1 MENEIDISRYKE
13 IFENIKQEVLK
24 SQYKAMQ
31 AVNTEMIYMYWN
43 IGKIIS
49 ANIKWGNKFVDSLS
63 IVNIIDMNSECTVV
77 DVGTGGGFP
86 GIPLK
91 IAFPTIK
98 LTMIDSLDK
107 RITFLN
113 NVIKEL
119 SLFNTCAIH
128 TRAEEYGHTKA
139 RDSFDICVTRAVSN
153 LSVISEYCLPLVKPG
168 GCFIPY
174 KSGAIKEEIDKY
186 EIAVEELGGVIDDVA
201 IFELPDSDIMRSL
214 CLIYK
219 DGDTPKKY
227 PRKNGIPLKRP
238 LM

>member
-1 MENEIDISRYKE
+1 MKNYIKE
-13 IFENIKQEVLK
+13 QVSKLHINLSDEKCEQFLKFYNMLIEYNSKCNLTSITDFEEVVLK
-24 SQYKAMQ
+24 H
-31 AVNTEMIYMYWN
+31 
-43 IGKIIS
+43 
-49 ANIKWGNKFVDSLS
+49 FVDSLS
-63 IVNIIDMNSECTVV
+63 IVNILDMNAECTVV

-91 IAFPTIK
+91 IAFPSIK

-113 NVIKEL
+113 GVIKEL
-119 SLFNTCAIH
+119 NLTNTCAIH

-174 KSGAIKEEIDKY
+174 KSCAIKEEIDKY

>member
-1 MENEIDISRYKE
+1 MKNYIKE
-13 IFENIKQEVLK
+13 QVSKLHINLSDEKCEQFLKFYNMLIEYNSKCNLTSITDFEEVVLK
-24 SQYKAMQ
+24 H
-31 AVNTEMIYMYWN
+31 
-43 IGKIIS
+43 
-49 ANIKWGNKFVDSLS
+49 FVDSLS
-63 IVNIIDMNSECTVV
+63 IVNILDMNAECTVV

-91 IAFPTIK
+91 IAFPSIK

-113 NVIKEL
+113 GVIKEL
-119 SLFNTCAIH
+119 NLTNTCAIH

>member
-1 MENEIDISRYKE
+1 MKNYIKE
-13 IFENIKQEVLK
+13 QVSKLHINLSDKKCEQFVQFYNMLIEYNSKCNLTSITDFEDVVLK
-24 SQYKAMQ
+24 H
-31 AVNTEMIYMYWN
+31 
-43 IGKIIS
+43 
-49 ANIKWGNKFVDSLS
+49 FVDSLS

-113 NVIKEL
+113 NAIKEL

>member
-1 MENEIDISRYKE
+1 MKNYIKE
-13 IFENIKQEVLK
+13 QVSKLHINLSDEKCEQFVQFYNMLIEYNSKCNLTSITDFEDVVLK
-24 SQYKAMQ
+24 H
-31 AVNTEMIYMYWN
+31 
-43 IGKIIS
+43 
-49 ANIKWGNKFVDSLS
+49 FVDSLS

>member
-1 MENEIDISRYKE
+1 MKNYIKE
-13 IFENIKQEVLK
+13 QVSKLHINLSDEKCEKFVKFYNMLIEYNNKCNLTSITDFEEVVLK
-24 SQYKAMQ
+24 H
-31 AVNTEMIYMYWN
+31 
-43 IGKIIS
+43 
-49 ANIKWGNKFVDSLS
+49 FVDSLS
-63 IVNIIDMNSECTVV
+63 IVNILDMSAECTVV

-91 IAFPTIK
+91 IAFPSIK

-119 SLFNTCAIH
+119 SLTNTCAIH
-128 TRAEEYGHTKA
+128 TRAEEYGHTRA
-139 RDSFDICVTRAVSN
+139 RNSFDVCVTRAVSN

-168 GCFIPY
+168 GCFIAY
-174 KSGAIKEEIDKY
+174 KSNTIEEEIDKY
-186 EIAVEELGGVIDDVA
+186 EIAVEELGGAIDDVA
-201 IFELPDSDIMRSL
+201 IFELPDSDIKRSL

-227 PRKNGIPLKRP
+227 PRRNGIPLKRP
-238 LM
+238 LI